1 MGKIVAIGG
10 GCYDDSELRNIF
22 EKIVSL
28 SGKKNPN
35 AVFLPTASFD
45 NWSEDD
51 GEIFMLKQVGCR
63 VTTLC
68 LSDTTLSE
76 DSIRSAILN
85 ADLIYAGGGHLA
97 FLMNTFIK
105 SKAAVYLKEA
115 FEKGVV
121 LSGYSSGAMCWF
133 ERGYDDCAKDHSF
146 IFVDCLGIL
155 PGCHCPHYENENW
168 HKFSVRVSE
177 QSLSATACDNGAAL
191 IYDDGKWS
199 TMHGNDGGEVWFF
212 DKNQEFKELCLSDK
226 ENLAFFSK
234 AINE

>member
-10 GCYDDSELRNIF
+10 GYYGDGEIKNIF
-22 EKIVSL
+22 EKIAGL
-28 SGKKNPN
+28 SGKTNPK

-51 GEIFMLKQVGCR
+51 GEILMLKAVGCD
-63 VTTLC
+63 VTVLC
-68 LSDTTLSE
+68 LSDITLSE
-76 DSIRSAILN
+76 DYIKSTILG
-85 ADLIYAGGGHLA
+85 ADIIYAGGGHLA
-97 FLMNTFIK
+97 FLMDTFKK
-105 SKAAVYLKEA
+105 SKADIYLKEA
-115 FEKGVV
+115 FEKGIV

-146 IFVDCLGIL
+146 IFVDCMGIL

-177 QSLSATACDNGAAL
+177 QDLSATACDNGAAL
-191 IYDDGKWS
+191 IYDEGKWS

-212 DKNQEFKELCLSDK
+212 DKTQNFKEFCLTDE
-226 ENLAFFSK
+226 ENLSFFSK
-234 AINE
+234 VINN